1 MDCVDT
7 GRDFW
12 PAAMRLCRKPG
23 IRQRGQ
29 RPRWRARV
37 KWLPTLTCLRSNP
50 LERGSSCSTGELLK
64 AEVSNSVPQLAAVE
78 EVVPTARPRQQR
90 AKLVRPRELADE
102 VEAPVQDAVPHLPVW
117 PAPLAAT
124 RPSLFRGGKCP
135 ARPVVDR
142 CADDLDRAGVGA
154 PAVAL
159 ESSRRSGDLLY
170 HPTWVRPPPFAG
182 GLPVMA
188 RPGIPAMI

>member
-12 PAAMRLCRKPG
+12 PAAMRPCRKPG

-117 PAPLAAT
+117 PAPSQRLV
-124 RPSLFRGGKCP
+124 RPCFGVASVRLVLFRSLC
-135 ARPVVDR
+135 RR
-142 CADDLDRAGVGA
+142 L
-154 PAVAL
+154 
-159 ESSRRSGDLLY
+159 RSGGCWR
-170 HPTWVRPPPFAG
+170 TSSCA
-182 GLPVMA
+182 
-188 RPGIPAMI
+188 

>member
-1 MDCVDT
+1 MVAHT
-7 GRDFW
+7 YVSAVEPSGEGFFLLHRRAAQGRGQQQRSSVGGRGGGCPDS
-12 PAAMRLCRKPG
+12 PAAL
-23 IRQRGQ
+23 
-29 RPRWRARV
+29 
-37 KWLPTLTCLRSNP
+37 
-50 LERGSSCSTGELLK
+50 
-64 AEVSNSVPQLAAVE
+64 AESE
-78 EVVPTARPRQQR
+78 ARPPARTR
-90 AKLVRPRELADE
+90 RRSRSPGSGCR
-102 VEAPVQDAVPHLPVW
+102 
-117 PAPLAAT
+117 PAPPSVASSPRAAT

-142 CADDLDRAGVGA
+142 CAGDLDRAGVGA

-170 HPTWVRPPPFAG
+170 PPTWVRPPPFAG